1 MGGALSAP
9 FWCLCQKRSLFLYT
23 VIKLLPHKSPE
34 WSSLLSG
41 PEAKSSEI
49 MNPTPFHHKLA
60 TRSLIF
66 PILWFSSIYLHC
78 YLSLLFSGTLNS
90 VGVSVPFSL
99 DCQGPLSMGFPRQEH
114 WSGLSFPSPG
124 DLPDPG
130 IKPRATV
137 TSPELQADSLPLS
150 PLGSFLANQT
160 VLSS

>member
-1 MGGALSAP
+1 
-9 FWCLCQKRSLFLYT
+9 
-23 VIKLLPHKSPE
+23 
-34 WSSLLSG
+34 
-41 PEAKSSEI
+41 
-49 MNPTPFHHKLA
+49 MNPTPFHHMLA

-66 PILWFSSIYLHC
+66 PILWFASIYLHC
-78 YLSLLFSGTLNS
+78 YLPLLFSGTLNS
-90 VGVSVPFSL
+90 GGVSFPFSL

-137 TSPELQADSLPLS
+137 KSPALQADSLPLS

-160 VLSS
+160 VPSS